1 MMASSATYVAGMGR
15 IGLPMALRLLET
27 GYEVVAAPHRDRSWC
42 ADFEAAGGRVM
53 DTPDDA
59 LDAAETLLLALP
71 SMGEIDAFLE
81 ACGALGENGIELV
94 INHSTV
100 APDEARDLAVRLEA
114 AGCHVVDAPV
124 SGGPAKARAGQLTMA
139 ISGSEE
145 ACRLAGPYLE
155 ALGGSVFHVAE
166 EAGTGQVLKLCNNMI
181 NAIATVASGEAIKIV
196 EKAGLDP
203 DVLRSF
209 VLESS
214 GANFPMANVLS
225 QTTLQG
231 SYSEPLFALGL
242 MCKDLQLLREFRT
255 GLPVRCTVSA
265 VTQELFD
272 AAKAAGL
279 SDQDYSVVVEST
291 DVE

>member
-1 MMASSATYVAGMGR
+1 MMGSNATYVAGMGR
-15 IGLPMALRLLET
+15 IGLPMALCLLDA

-42 ADFEAAGGRVM
+42 PDFESAGGRVM
-53 DTPDDA
+53 DGPHDA
-59 LDAAETLLLALP
+59 LDAAGTLLLALP
-71 SMGEIDAFLE
+71 SISEIDAFLE
-81 ACGALGENGIELV
+81 ACGALAEHGIELV

-100 APDEARDLAVRLEA
+100 APDEARALAARLEA

-124 SGGPAKARAGQLTMA
+124 SGGPSKARAGQLTMA
-139 ISGSEE
+139 VSGSEE
-145 ACRLAGPYLE
+145 ARRLAGPHLE
-155 ALGGSVFHVAE
+155 ALGGSLFEVADD
-166 EAGTGQVLKLCNNMI
+166 AGTGQVIKLCNNMI

-203 DVLRSF
+203 EVLRSF

-255 GLPVRCTVSA
+255 GLPVRCTVGA
-265 VTQELFD
+265 ATQELFD
-272 AAKAAGL
+272 AANAAGL
-279 SDQDYSVVVEST
+279 SEQDYSVVVESA